1 MPNFEDLGKLVLRI
15 VVAGLML
22 PHGMAKFGEG
32 TVQKLGG
39 MLSANGLPE
48 FFAYGVYVGEVLAPI
63 LMLIGY
69 FTRPAAAI
77 FAFNMVVAVG
87 LAHRGDL
94 VSFNPQSGGYVLEV
108 QALYLFGGLA
118 IMLLGAGKF
127 SISGGE
133 GKWD

>member
-15 VVAGLML
+15 VVGGLML

-32 TVQKLGG
+32 TIQKLGG
-39 MLSANGLPE
+39 MLTANGLPE

-63 LMLIGY
+63 LVIIGY
-69 FTRPAAAI
+69 YTRPAAAV

-94 VSFNPQSGGYVLEV
+94 VSFNPQSGGYALEV
-108 QALYLFGGLA
+108 QSLYMFGALA

-127 SISGGE
+127 SISGGD

>member
-94 VSFNPQSGGYVLEV
+94 VSFNPQSGGYALEV